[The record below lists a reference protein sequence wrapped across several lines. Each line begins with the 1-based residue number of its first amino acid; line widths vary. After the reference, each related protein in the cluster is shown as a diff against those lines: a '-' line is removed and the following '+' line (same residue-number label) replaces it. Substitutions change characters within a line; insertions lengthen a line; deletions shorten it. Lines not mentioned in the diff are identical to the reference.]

1 MSPRSLTGLPEA
13 ALIDGRPGGEVSA
26 LERGL
31 HYGDGLFE
39 TIACVGGA
47 ARLLPLHLKRLMHGC
62 RRLALRAPDPA
73 QLEAEIASLARGSE
87 RAVLK
92 LIVTR
97 GAAQARGY
105 AASGEERGTRVL
117 LRYAWPK
124 PDERLASEGVRVRLG
139 ELRLG
144 ENPLLAGL
152 KTLNR
157 LEQVLACFEWSTPA
171 IAESLLFSSSGDL
184 ISGTASNVF
193 LVRAGALETPRLD
206 RCGVAGVMRE
216 AVGLAARRAGIA
228 LTKGALTRADL
239 DAAEEVFLTSALIGV
254 RPVRELA
261 GRALAV
267 GPVTRRLQ
275 EELAPLL
282 RGEAHHLRLDESA

>member
-1 MSPRSLTGLPEA
+1 
-13 ALIDGRPGGEVSA
+13 VSA

-39 TIACVGGA
+39 TIACTGGA
-47 ARLLPLHLKRLMHGC
+47 PRLLPLHLKRLMHGC
-62 RRLALRAPDPA
+62 RRLALRAPDPG
-73 QLEAEIASLARGSE
+73 QLEGEIMSLARGSE
-87 RAVLK
+87 RSILK

-97 GAAQARGY
+97 GTAQARGY

-117 LRYAWPK
+117 LRYPWPK
-124 PDERLASEGVRVRLG
+124 EDERLASEGVRVRLG

-144 ENPLLAGL
+144 ENPALAGL

-157 LEQVLACFEWSTPA
+157 LEQVLARFEWSTPA

-184 ISGTASNVF
+184 VSGTASNVF
-193 LVRAGALETPRLD
+193 LVRGGTLATPRLD

-216 AVGLAARRAGIA
+216 AVGLAARRAHIT
-228 LTKGALTRADL
+228 LTKCALARADL
-239 DAAEEVFLTSALIGV
+239 EAAEEIFLTSALIGV

-261 GRALAV
+261 GRTLAV

-282 RGEAHHLRLDESA
+282 RGEAHLPVSESA

>member
-1 MSPRSLTGLPEA
+1 VPEA

-31 HYGDGLFE
+31 AYGDGLFE
-39 TIACVGGA
+39 TIAVVHGS

-73 QLEAEIASLARGSE
+73 QLEGEIASLARASE
-87 RAVLK
+87 RAVIK

-105 AASGEERGTRVL
+105 AASGEERGTRVM
-117 LRYAWPK
+117 LRYPWAK
-124 PDERLASEGVRVRLG
+124 EDERIASEGVRVRLG

-144 ENPLLAGL
+144 ENPALAGL

-171 IAESLLFSSSGDL
+171 IAESLLFSSGGDL
-184 ISGTASNVF
+184 VSGTACNVF
-193 LVRAGALETPRLD
+193 LVRGGALATPRLD

-216 AVGLAARRAGIA
+216 AVGLAARRAHIE
-228 LTKGALTRADL
+228 LSKCALTRSDL
-239 DAAEEVFLTSALIGV
+239 ETAEEIFLTSALIGV

-261 GRALAV
+261 GRTLAV

-282 RGEAHHLRLDESA
+282 RGEARLPLGEGE

>member
-1 MSPRSLTGLPEA
+1 VSPRLAAGLPEA

-39 TIACVGGA
+39 TIACVAGSP
-47 ARLLPLHLKRLMHGC
+47 RLLPLHLKRLLHGC
-62 RRLALRAPDPA
+62 RRLALNPPDPA
-73 QLEAEIASLARGSE
+73 QLADEITALARGSE

-97 GAAQARGY
+97 GTAHARGY
-105 AASGEERGTRVL
+105 AASGEERGTRIL
-117 LRYAWPK
+117 LRYPWPK
-124 PDERLASEGVRVRLG
+124 EDERLTNEGVRVRLA

-144 ENPLLAGL
+144 ENPALAGL

-157 LEQVLACFEWSTPA
+157 LEQVLARFEWSTPA
-171 IAESLLFSSSGDL
+171 IAESLMFSSGGDL

-193 LVRAGALETPRLD
+193 LVRGGELATPRLD

-216 AVGLAARRAGIA
+216 AVALGAQRARITLKKCTLRAEDLA
-228 LTKGALTRADL
+228 
-239 DAAEEVFLTSALIGV
+239 AAEEVFLTSALIGV

-275 EELAPLL
+275 QELAPLL
-282 RGEAHHLRLDESA
+282 TGEERLPVSASA

>member
-1 MSPRSLTGLPEA
+1 MSARLAGGVPEA

-39 TIACVGGA
+39 TIACVAGA
-47 ARLLPLHLKRLMHGC
+47 PRLLPLHLKRLLHGC
-62 RRLALRAPDPA
+62 RRLALHPPRQA
-73 QLEAEIASLARGSE
+73 QLESEIATLARGSE

-97 GAAQARGY
+97 GTAHARGY
-105 AASGEERGTRVL
+105 AASGEERGTRIL
-117 LRYAWPK
+117 LRYPWPK
-124 PDERLASEGVRVRLG
+124 EDERLTSDGVRVRLG

-144 ENPLLAGL
+144 ENPALAGL

-157 LEQVLACFEWSTPA
+157 LEQVLARFEWSTPA
-171 IAESLLFSSSGDL
+171 IAESLLFSSGGDL

-193 LVRAGALETPRLD
+193 LVRGGELVTPRLD

-216 AVGLAARRAGIA
+216 AVSLAAQRAQLG
-228 LTKGALTRADL
+228 LKKCSLGRADL
-239 DAAEEVFLTSALIGV
+239 EAAEEVFLTSALIGV

-275 EELAPLL
+275 QALAPVL
-282 RGEAHHLRLDESA
+282 RGETLLPAGEGA

>member
-1 MSPRSLTGLPEA
+1 VSPRSPAGAPEA

-39 TIACVGGA
+39 TIACVGGVP
-47 ARLLPLHLKRLMHGC
+47 RLLPLHLKRLTHGC
-62 RRLALRAPDPA
+62 RRLALRAPDLA
-73 QLEAEIASLARGSE
+73 ALEGEIASLARGGE

-97 GAAQARGY
+97 GTAQARGY
-105 AASGEERGTRVL
+105 AASGEERGTRLL
-117 LRYAWPK
+117 LRYPWPK
-124 PDERLASEGVRVRLG
+124 EDARLTSEGVRVRFG

-144 ENPLLAGL
+144 ENPALAGL

-157 LEQVLACFEWSTPA
+157 LEQVLARFEWSTPA

-184 ISGTASNVF
+184 VSGTASNVF
-193 LVRAGALETPRLD
+193 LVRAGALATPRLD

-216 AVGLAARRAGIA
+216 AVGLAARRARIA
-228 LTKGALTRADL
+228 LAKCALARADL
-239 DAAEEVFLTSALIGV
+239 ETADEIFLTNALIGV

-261 GRALAV
+261 GRTLAV

-282 RGEAHHLRLDESA
+282 RGEARLPLSESA